1 MHNMR
6 LKNICRHCGGKGF
19 TDLEISIEDFAR
31 IVDEH
36 LQPLSSDTMNH
47 GKIPAIKAVRTQWEL
62 GLKQAKDMVEAYM
75 LFIKTI
81 NGSLS

>member
-36 LQPLSSDTMNH
+36 LQVDVGNLNY

-75 LFIKTI
+75 LFIKTV

>member
-36 LQPLSSDTMNH
+36 LQPLSSNH

-75 LFIKTI
+75 LFIKTV